1 MSYICFWLTYDFS
14 QTTQLSK
21 LQVGKDS
28 QSVKLVASTVA
39 EIENLMPW
47 LVECKREGKE
57 VNVSYR
63 KHLTKRT
70 AQ

>member
-1 MSYICFWLTYDFS
+1 MFFFGRH

-28 QSVKLVASTVA
+28 KSVKLVASTVA

-57 VNVSYR
+57 VNVR
-63 KHLTKRT
+63 LLRT
-70 AQ
+70 S